1 MNISPLDIRN
11 QVFRRKLRG
20 YDPDEVKT
28 FLDAVADYM
37 EEMLKEKEILEQA
50 NSMLQE
56 RVNSY
61 TEIETALRDT
71 LVTAQKIGEEA
82 RANAQR
88 DADHILKAAELEVQR
103 RVSEA
108 DRQVEEVARNRD
120 SLRNETRAFILK
132 VRGLIEGHL
141 NLLNNAGQEI
151 EEGSPEEKGA
161 EVCEDVS
168 R

>member
-1 MNISPLDIRN
+1 LNISPLDIRN